1 MAITELLVTKIYVV
15 DSITSSLPPA
25 VKDRIVYEKAT
36 KKLKIYNATS
46 KAWEAIAADNVV
58 YAANATALTAITG
71 AFDGQIGIDGEK
83 SQLYVW
89 ANSAWQSAGGS
100 GSITLVANKAAL
112 PVEADAGDIAITK
125 DNGVLWYYDTAWTAS
140 ADLYS
145 NEDPCTVA
153 LGGIALNTTFSEMT
167 MKDMFDALLYKEVN
181 PTINQPSVSLAANG
195 FTNNGSYEVGSTV
208 SCGLNTILNK
218 GSITPVYNEQG
229 KKVAASAA
237 WAGDATSYV
246 FEGAITGT
254 KTVGT
259 DAEATATTCNLAQQ
273 PITKTWAAQ
282 TFKVTVNYAAGPYD
296 SYSSKGNKVATNAA
310 GSKVS
315 NTLTI
320 KGALPVY
327 ATTSDITKLTRQSSM
342 VINGDG
348 NIQLG
353 QGKNA
358 QFVSEDVAGNK
369 QAILVPATW
378 FTGTTFTMQ
387 QYDTSTSQW
396 KNVTGFSIKTVT
408 INWEAKTVTG
418 GAKDKTIDGN
428 APADADQVYKYI
440 EWTGDTIGAR
450 AVKFIK

>member
-46 KAWEAIAADNVV
+46 KAWEAIAADNVI
-58 YAANATALTAITG
+58 YAANATALAAITG

-83 SQLYVW
+83 FQLYVW
-89 ANSAWQSAGGS
+89 SNSAWQAAGGS

-112 PVEADAGDIAITK
+112 PVDADAGDIAITK

-208 SCGLNTILNK
+208 SCGLNTTLNK
-218 GSITPVYNEQG
+218 GSITPVYNNQG

-246 FEGAITGT
+246 FEGAIAGT

-259 DAEATATTCNLAQQ
+259 DAEATATTCNLAKQN
-273 PITKTWAAQ
+273 ITKTWAAQ
-282 TFKVTVNYAAGPYD
+282 TFKVTANYAAGPYD
-296 SYSSKGNKVATNAA
+296 SYSSKGNKVVTNAA

-315 NTLTI
+315 STLTI

-378 FTGTTFTMQ
+378 FTGTSFTMQ

-408 INWEAKTVTG
+408 IDWEAKTVTG
-418 GAKDKTIDGN
+418 GAKAKTIDGN
-428 APADADQVYKYI
+428 APADTTQMYKYI

>member
-46 KAWEAIAADNVV
+46 KAWEAIAADNVI
-58 YAANATALTAITG
+58 YAANATALAAITG

-83 SQLYVW
+83 FQLYVW
-89 ANSAWQSAGGS
+89 SNSVWQAAGGS

-112 PVEADAGDIAITK
+112 PADADAGDIAITK

-208 SCGLNTILNK
+208 SCGLNTTLNK
-218 GSITPVYNEQG
+218 GSITPVYNNQG

-259 DAEATATTCNLAQQ
+259 DAEATATTCNLAKQD
-273 PITKTWAAQ
+273 ITKTWAAQ
-282 TFKVTVNYAAGPYD
+282 TFKVTANYAAGPYD
-296 SYSSKGNKVATNAA
+296 SYSSKGNKVVTNAA
-310 GSKVS
+310 GRVVS

-342 VINGDG
+342 VVNGDG

-408 INWEAKTVTG
+408 IDWEAKTVTG

-428 APADADQVYKYI
+428 APADTAQAYKYI

>member
-15 DSITSSLPPA
+15 DSITASLPPA

-46 KAWEAIAADNVV
+46 KAWEAIAADNVI
-58 YAANATALTAITG
+58 YAANASALTAITG

-83 SQLYVW
+83 NQLYVW
-89 ANSAWQSAGGS
+89 SNSAWQATSGG
-100 GSITLVANKAAL
+100 GSITLVANKEAL
-112 PVEADAGDIAITK
+112 PGDADAGDIAITK

-153 LGGIALNTTFSEMT
+153 LGGIALNTTFSAMT

-208 SCGLNTILNK
+208 SCGLNTTLNK
-218 GSITPVYNEQG
+218 GTITPVYNEQG

-296 SYSSKGNKVATNAA
+296 SYSSKGKKVVTNAA
-310 GSKVS
+310 GNKVS

-342 VINGDG
+342 VINGEG

-378 FTGTTFTMQ
+378 FTGSTFTMQ

-396 KNVTGFSIKTVT
+396 KNVTGFSIKAVTV
-408 INWEAKTVTG
+408 NWEDKTVTG

-428 APADADQVYKYI
+428 APADAEQEYKYI

>member
-46 KAWEAIAADNVV
+46 KAWEAIAADNVI
-58 YAANATALTAITG
+58 YAANATALAAITG

-83 SQLYVW
+83 FQLYVW
-89 ANSAWQSAGGS
+89 SNSAWQAAGG

-112 PVEADAGDIAITK
+112 PADADAGDVAITQ

-181 PTINQPSVSLAANG
+181 PTITQPSVSLTANG

-208 SCGLNTILNK
+208 SCGLNTTLNK
-218 GSITPVYNEQG
+218 GAIEPVYNNQG

-273 PITKTWAAQ
+273 NITKTWAAQ
-282 TFKVTVNYAAGPYD
+282 TFKVTANYAAGPYD

-408 INWEAKTVTG
+408 IDWEAKTVTG

-428 APADADQVYKYI
+428 APADTAQAYKYI

>member
-46 KAWEAIAADNVV
+46 KAWEAIAADNVI
-58 YAANATALTAITG
+58 YAANATALAAITG

-83 SQLYVW
+83 FQLYVW
-89 ANSAWQSAGGS
+89 SNSAWQAAGGS

-112 PVEADAGDIAITK
+112 PADADAGDIAITK

-181 PTINQPSVSLAANG
+181 PTINQPSVSLTANG
-195 FTNNGSYEVGSTV
+195 FNNNGSYEVGSTV
-208 SCGLNTILNK
+208 SCGLNTTLNK
-218 GSITPVYNEQG
+218 GSITPVYNNQG

-246 FEGAITGT
+246 FEGAIAGT

-259 DAEATATTCNLAQQ
+259 DAEATATTCNLAKQN
-273 PITKTWAAQ
+273 ITKTWAAQ
-282 TFKVTVNYAAGPYD
+282 TFKVTANYAAGPYD

-310 GSKVS
+310 GSKTS
-315 NTLTI
+315 ATLTI

-327 ATTSDITKLTRQSSM
+327 ATTGDITKLTRQSSM
-342 VINGDG
+342 VVNGDG

-378 FTGTTFTMQ
+378 FTGTSFTMQ

-408 INWEAKTVTG
+408 IDWEANTVTG
-418 GAKDKTIDGN
+418 GAKAKTIDGN
-428 APADADQVYKYI
+428 APADTAQVYKCI

>member
-15 DSITSSLPPA
+15 DSITASLPPA
-25 VKDRIVYEKAT
+25 VKGRIVYEKAT

-58 YAANATALTAITG
+58 YAANASALTAITG

-83 SQLYVW
+83 NQLYVW
-89 ANSAWQSAGGS
+89 FNSAWQSAGGS

-112 PVEADAGDIAITK
+112 PDDADAGDIAITK

-153 LGGIALNTTFSEMT
+153 LGGIALNTTFSAMT

-181 PTINQPSVSLAANG
+181 PTISQPSVSLAANG

-208 SCGLNTILNK
+208 SCGLNTTLNK

-296 SYSSKGNKVATNAA
+296 SYSSKGKKVATNAA
-310 GSKVS
+310 GNKVS

-342 VINGDG
+342 VVNGDG

-378 FTGTTFTMQ
+378 FTGSTFTMQ

-396 KNVTGFSIKTVT
+396 KNVTGFSIKPVTV
-408 INWEAKTVTG
+408 NWGDKTVTG

-428 APADADQVYKYI
+428 APADTAQEYKYI

>member
-15 DSITSSLPPA
+15 DSITASLPPA

-46 KAWEAIAADNVV
+46 SAWEAIAADNVI
-58 YAANATALTAITG
+58 YAANASALTAITG

-83 SQLYVW
+83 NQLYVW
-89 ANSAWQSAGGS
+89 SNSAWQATGGS

-112 PVEADAGDIAITK
+112 PDEADAGDIAITQ

-181 PTINQPSVSLAANG
+181 PTISQPSVSLAANG
-195 FTNNGSYEVGSTV
+195 FTNNGSYEVGTTV
-208 SCGLNTILNK
+208 SCGLNTTLNK
-218 GSITPVYNEQG
+218 GSITPVYNELG

-246 FEGAITGT
+246 FEGAIAGT

-296 SYSSKGNKVATNAA
+296 SYSSKGKKVATNAA
-310 GSKVS
+310 GNKVS

-342 VINGDG
+342 VVNGDG

-378 FTGTTFTMQ
+378 FTGTSFTMQ

-428 APADADQVYKYI
+428 APADTAQEYKYI

>member
-46 KAWEAIAADNVV
+46 KAWEAIAADNVI
-58 YAANATALTAITG
+58 YAANATALAAITG

-83 SQLYVW
+83 FQLYVW
-89 ANSAWQSAGGS
+89 SNSAWQAAGG

-112 PVEADAGDIAITK
+112 PADADAGDVAITQ

-181 PTINQPSVSLAANG
+181 PTITQPSVSLTANG

-208 SCGLNTILNK
+208 SCGLNTTLNK
-218 GSITPVYNEQG
+218 GAIEPVYNSQG

-273 PITKTWAAQ
+273 NITKTWAAQ
-282 TFKVTVNYAAGPYD
+282 TFKVTAHYAAGPYD
-296 SYSSKGNKVATNAA
+296 SYSSKGNKVTTNAA

-408 INWEAKTVTG
+408 IDWEAKTVTG

-428 APADADQVYKYI
+428 APADTAQAYKYI

>member
-46 KAWEAIAADNVV
+46 KAWEAIAADNVI
-58 YAANATALTAITG
+58 YAANATALAAITG

-83 SQLYVW
+83 FQLYVW
-89 ANSAWQSAGGS
+89 SNSAWQAAGGS

-112 PVEADAGDIAITK
+112 PADADAGDIAITK

-208 SCGLNTILNK
+208 SCGLNTTLNK
-218 GSITPVYNEQG
+218 GSITPVYNNQG

-259 DAEATATTCNLAQQ
+259 DAEATATTCNLAKQD
-273 PITKTWAAQ
+273 ITKTWAAQ
-282 TFKVTVNYAAGPYD
+282 TFKVTANYAAGPYD
-296 SYSSKGNKVATNAA
+296 SYSSKGNKVVTNAA
-310 GSKVS
+310 GRVVS

-342 VINGDG
+342 VVNGDG

-408 INWEAKTVTG
+408 IDWEAKTVTG

-428 APADADQVYKYI
+428 APADTAQAYKYI

>member
-1 MAITELLVTKIYVV
+1 M
-15 DSITSSLPPA
+15 
-25 VKDRIVYEKAT
+25 
-36 KKLKIYNATS
+36 
-46 KAWEAIAADNVV
+46 
-58 YAANATALTAITG
+58 
-71 AFDGQIGIDGEK
+71 
-83 SQLYVW
+83 
-89 ANSAWQSAGGS
+89 
-100 GSITLVANKAAL
+100 
-112 PVEADAGDIAITK
+112 
-125 DNGVLWYYDTAWTAS
+125 WYYDTAWTAS

-153 LGGIALNTTFSEMT
+153 LGGIALNTTFSAMT

-181 PTINQPSVSLAANG
+181 PTISQPSVSLAANG

-208 SCGLNTILNK
+208 SCGLNTTLNK

-246 FEGAITGT
+246 FEGAIAGT

-310 GSKVS
+310 GNKVS

-378 FTGTTFTMQ
+378 FTGSTFTMQ

-408 INWEAKTVTG
+408 VNWGDKTVTG

>member
-1 MAITELLVTKIYVV
+1 MAINEILTTKIFVV
-15 DSITSSLPPA
+15 NSIAAGLPPA
-25 VKDRIVYEKAT
+25 VQDRIVYEKAT
-36 KKLKIYNATS
+36 KKLKIYNGTTS
-46 KAWEAIAADNVV
+46 AWEAIAAESVI
-58 YAANATALTAITG
+58 YAANLEALNAITG

-83 SQLYVW
+83 LQLYIW
-89 ANSAWQSAGGS
+89 SSNAWQAAGGS

-112 PVEADAGDIAITK
+112 PADAEAGDIAITQ
-125 DNGVLWYYDTAWTAS
+125 DNGVLWYFDTTWTAS
-140 ADLYS
+140 ADLYT

-181 PTINQPSVSLAANG
+181 PTINQPSVSLTANG

-208 SCGLNTILNK
+208 SCGLNTTLNK
-218 GSITPVYNEQG
+218 GSITPVYNNQG

-246 FEGAITGT
+246 FEGAIAGT

-259 DAEATATTCNLAQQ
+259 DAEATATTCNLAKQN
-273 PITKTWAAQ
+273 ITKTWAAQ
-282 TFKVTVNYAAGPYD
+282 TFKVTANYAAGPYD
-296 SYSSKGNKVATNAA
+296 SYSSKGNKVVTNAA
-310 GSKVS
+310 GSKAS
-315 NTLTI
+315 STLTI

-342 VINGDG
+342 VVNGDG

-378 FTGTTFTMQ
+378 FTGTSFTMQ

-408 INWEAKTVTG
+408 IDWEAKTVTG
-418 GAKDKTIDGN
+418 GAKAKAIDGN
-428 APADADQVYKYI
+428 APADTAQVYKYI

>member
-46 KAWEAIAADNVV
+46 KAWEAIAADNVI
-58 YAANATALTAITG
+58 YAANATALAAITG

-83 SQLYVW
+83 FQLYVW
-89 ANSAWQSAGGS
+89 SNSAWQAAGGS

-112 PVEADAGDIAITK
+112 PADADAGDIAITK

-181 PTINQPSVSLAANG
+181 PTITQPSVSLTANG

-208 SCGLNTILNK
+208 SCGLNTTLNK
-218 GSITPVYNEQG
+218 GAIKPVYNNQG

-273 PITKTWAAQ
+273 NITKTWAAQ
-282 TFKVTVNYAAGPYD
+282 TFKVTANYAAGPYD

-408 INWEAKTVTG
+408 IDWEAKTVTG

-428 APADADQVYKYI
+428 APADTAQVFKYI

>member
-46 KAWEAIAADNVV
+46 TTWEAIAADNVI
-58 YAANATALTAITG
+58 YAANATALAAITG

-83 SQLYVW
+83 FQLYVW
-89 ANSAWQSAGGS
+89 SNSAWQAAGGS

-112 PVEADAGDIAITK
+112 PADADAGDIAITK

-181 PTINQPSVSLAANG
+181 PTITQPSVSLTANG

-208 SCGLNTILNK
+208 SCGLNTTLNK
-218 GSITPVYNEQG
+218 GVIKPVYNNQG
-229 KKVAASAA
+229 KKVVASAA

-259 DAEATATTCNLAQQ
+259 DAEATATTCNLASQN
-273 PITKTWAAQ
+273 ITKTWAAQ
-282 TFKVTVNYAAGPYD
+282 TFKVTANYAAGPYD

-408 INWEAKTVTG
+408 IDWEAKTVTG

-428 APADADQVYKYI
+428 APADTAQTYKYI

>member
-15 DSITSSLPPA
+15 DSITASLPPA

-46 KAWEAIAADNVV
+46 SAWEAIAADNVV
-58 YAANATALTAITG
+58 YAANASALTAITG

-83 SQLYVW
+83 NQLYVW
-89 ANSAWQSAGGS
+89 SNSAWQSAGG

-112 PVEADAGDIAITK
+112 PDDADAGDIAITK

-153 LGGIALNTTFSEMT
+153 LGGIALNTTFSAMT

-181 PTINQPSVSLAANG
+181 PTISQPSVSLAANG

-208 SCGLNTILNK
+208 SCGLNTTLNK

-310 GSKVS
+310 GNKVS

-378 FTGTTFTMQ
+378 FTGSTFTMQ

-408 INWEAKTVTG
+408 VNWGDKTVTG

-428 APADADQVYKYI
+428 VPADTAQEYKYI

>member
-1 MAITELLVTKIYVV
+1 MAINEILTTKIFVV
-15 DSITSSLPPA
+15 NSIAAGLPPA
-25 VKDRIVYEKAT
+25 VQDRIVYEKAT
-36 KKLKIYNATS
+36 KKLKIYNGTTS
-46 KAWEAIAADNVV
+46 AWEAIAAESVI
-58 YAANATALTAITG
+58 YAANLEALNAITG

-83 SQLYVW
+83 LQLYVW
-89 ANSAWQSAGGS
+89 SSNAWQAAGGS

-112 PVEADAGDIAITK
+112 PADAEAGDIAITQ
-125 DNGVLWYYDTAWTAS
+125 DNGVLWYFDTAWTAS

-181 PTINQPSVSLAANG
+181 PTINQPSVSLTANG
-195 FTNNGSYEVGSTV
+195 FNNNGSYEVGSTV
-208 SCGLNTILNK
+208 SCGLNTTLNK
-218 GSITPVYNEQG
+218 GSITPVYNNQG

-246 FEGAITGT
+246 FEGAIAGT

-259 DAEATATTCNLAQQ
+259 DAEATATTCNLAKQN
-273 PITKTWAAQ
+273 ITKTWAAQ
-282 TFKVTVNYAAGPYD
+282 TFKVTANYAAGPYD
-296 SYSSKGNKVATNAA
+296 SYSSKGNKVTTNAA
-310 GSKVS
+310 GSKTS
-315 NTLTI
+315 ATLTI

-342 VINGDG
+342 VVNGDG

-378 FTGTTFTMQ
+378 FTGTSFTMQ

-418 GAKDKTIDGN
+418 GAKAKAIDGN
-428 APADADQVYKYI
+428 APADTAQVYKYI

>member
-15 DSITSSLPPA
+15 DSITASLPPA
-25 VKDRIVYEKAT
+25 AKDRIVYEKTT

-46 KAWEAIAADNVV
+46 SAWEAIAADNVI
-58 YAANATALTAITG
+58 YAANASALTAITG

-83 SQLYVW
+83 NQLYVW
-89 ANSAWQSAGGS
+89 SNSAWQATSGG
-100 GSITLVANKAAL
+100 GSITLVANKEAL
-112 PVEADAGDIAITK
+112 PADADAGDIAITK

-153 LGGIALNTTFSEMT
+153 LGGIALNTTFSAMT

-195 FTNNGSYEVGSTV
+195 FTNNGSYEVGSSV
-208 SCGLNTILNK
+208 SCGLNTTLNK
-218 GSITPVYNEQG
+218 GTITPVYNEQG

-310 GSKVS
+310 GNKVS

-378 FTGTTFTMQ
+378 FTGSTFTMQ

-396 KNVTGFSIKTVT
+396 KNVTGFSIKPVTV
-408 INWEAKTVTG
+408 NWGDKTVTG

-428 APADADQVYKYI
+428 APADTAQEYKYI

>member
-15 DSITSSLPPA
+15 DSITASLPPA

-46 KAWEAIAADNVV
+46 SAWEAIAADNVV
-58 YAANATALTAITG
+58 YAANASALTAITG

-83 SQLYVW
+83 LQLYVW
-89 ANSAWQSAGGS
+89 SNSAWQSASGG

-112 PVEADAGDIAITK
+112 PDDADAGDIAITQ

-181 PTINQPSVSLAANG
+181 PTISQPSVSLAANG

-208 SCGLNTILNK
+208 SCGLNTTLNK

-246 FEGAITGT
+246 FEGAIAGT

-259 DAEATATTCNLAQQ
+259 DAEATATTCNLAKQ

-315 NTLTI
+315 STLTI

-342 VINGDG
+342 VVNGDG

-378 FTGTTFTMQ
+378 FTGSTFTMQ

-408 INWEAKTVTG
+408 VNWEAKTVTG

-428 APADADQVYKYI
+428 EPADTAQEYKYI

>member
-46 KAWEAIAADNVV
+46 TTWEAIAADNVI
-58 YAANATALTAITG
+58 YAANATALAAITG

-83 SQLYVW
+83 FQLYVW
-89 ANSAWQSAGGS
+89 SNSAWQAAGGS

-112 PVEADAGDIAITK
+112 PADADAGDIAITK

-181 PTINQPSVSLAANG
+181 PTITQPSVSLTANG

-208 SCGLNTILNK
+208 SCGLNTTLNK
-218 GSITPVYNEQG
+218 GEIKPVYNNQG

-259 DAEATATTCNLAQQ
+259 DAEATATTCNLARQN
-273 PITKTWAAQ
+273 ITKTWAAQ
-282 TFKVTVNYAAGPYD
+282 TFKVTAKYAAGSYD

-342 VINGDG
+342 VVNGDG

-369 QAILVPATW
+369 QANLVPATW

-428 APADADQVYKYI
+428 APADTAQTYKYI